1 MVDVD
6 AGLHIDGFDFVDRSS
21 FGIWHSVRSLKYIK
35 RVNFRQSFEGF
46 RFNVRPRS
54 STWNLKIRRFL
65 LKTHHFQ
72 VPMLN
77 FGGVYR
83 KFSKFFFGFFFWT
96 PQKNTTGTVWTEDSV
111 RRFPIRLLFAQVSFR
126 RSGCGN
132 FCIGGS
138 GGLENS
144 SSPWDKLHHPENER
158 MSPKKGGLFFSKGS
172 ESFGPFFVDFQGIFG
187 YSCVFGDML
196 VSYSFEIWPSK
207 ALLEKQADH
216 CGVGISRSEGRD
228 GWRRQ

>member
-1 MVDVD
+1 M
-6 AGLHIDGFDFVDRSS
+6 
-21 FGIWHSVRSLKYIK
+21 
-35 RVNFRQSFEGF
+35 
-46 RFNVRPRS
+46 
-54 STWNLKIRRFL
+54 
-65 LKTHHFQ
+65 KTHHFQ

-83 KFSKFFFGFFFWT
+83 KFSKFVFGVLFLDLPKKHHADRLDGRFGE
-96 PQKNTTGTVWTEDSV
+96 PMRLR
-111 RRFPIRLLFAQVSFR
+111 RRFRFA
-126 RSGCGN
+126 
-132 FCIGGS
+132 
-138 GGLENS
+138 GLDVETSALEVGLDMENQS
-144 SSPWDKLHHPENER
+144 ISYTTRKLTKN
-158 MSPKKGGLFFSKGS
+158 MSPKKGWTIFSKGS
-172 ESFGPFFVDFQGIFG
+172 ESPGPFFMDFQGKFG